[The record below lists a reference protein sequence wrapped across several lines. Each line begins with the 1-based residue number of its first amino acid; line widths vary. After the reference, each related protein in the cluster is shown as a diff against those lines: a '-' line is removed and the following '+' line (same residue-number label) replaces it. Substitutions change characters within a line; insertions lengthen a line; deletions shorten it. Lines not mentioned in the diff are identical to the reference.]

1 MLSFILKFNKLQFLS
16 VIPLRHENA
25 PLLEPEW
32 KEVIAVIASAALAA
46 AFFSFFTFVC
56 LTRATNHANPIII
69 SKTVLI
75 AKEDEMIMRRKCS
88 EMQS

>member
-32 KEVIAVIASAALAA
+32 KEVIAVIAAAALAA
-46 AFFSFFTFVC
+46 AFFFFLHLYVW
-56 LTRATNHANPIII
+56 LEL
-69 SKTVLI
+69 LI
-75 AKEDEMIMRRKCS
+75 TQIPS
-88 EMQS
+88 

>member
-32 KEVIAVIASAALAA
+32 KEVIAVIAAAALAA
-46 AFFSFFTFVC
+46 AFFFLHLYVW
-56 LTRATNHANPIII
+56 LELLITRIP
-69 SKTVLI
+69 S
-75 AKEDEMIMRRKCS
+75 
-88 EMQS
+88 

>member
-16 VIPLRHENA
+16 VILLRHENA

-32 KEVIAVIASAALAA
+32 KEVIAVIAAAALAA
-46 AFFSFFTFVC
+46 AFFFFTFVC

>member
-32 KEVIAVIASAALAA
+32 KEVIAVIAAAALAA
-46 AFFSFFTFVC
+46 AFFFFLHLYVW
-56 LTRATNHANPIII
+56 LE
-69 SKTVLI
+69 LL
-75 AKEDEMIMRRKCS
+75 IMRIPS
-88 EMQS
+88 

>member
-32 KEVIAVIASAALAA
+32 KEVIAVIAAAALAA
-46 AFFSFFTFVC
+46 AFFFFFTFVC
-56 LTRATNHANPIII
+56 LTRATNHANTIII

>member
-32 KEVIAVIASAALAA
+32 KEVIAVIAAAALAA
-46 AFFSFFTFVC
+46 AFFFFYIC
-56 LTRATNHANPIII
+56 M
-69 SKTVLI
+69 S
-75 AKEDEMIMRRKCS
+75 D
-88 EMQS
+88 

>member
-32 KEVIAVIASAALAA
+32 KEVIAVIAAAALAA
-46 AFFSFFTFVC
+46 AFFFIFTFVC

>member
-32 KEVIAVIASAALAA
+32 KEVIAVIAAAALAA
-46 AFFSFFTFVC
+46 AFFFFLHLYVW
-56 LTRATNHANPIII
+56 LELLITRIP
-69 SKTVLI
+69 S
-75 AKEDEMIMRRKCS
+75 
-88 EMQS
+88 

>member
-32 KEVIAVIASAALAA
+32 KEVIAVIAAAALAA
-46 AFFSFFTFVC
+46 AFFLFLHLYVW
-56 LTRATNHANPIII
+56 LELLITRIP
-69 SKTVLI
+69 S
-75 AKEDEMIMRRKCS
+75 
-88 EMQS
+88 

>member
-32 KEVIAVIASAALAA
+32 KEVIAVIAAAALAA
-46 AFFSFFTFVC
+46 AFFFFFLHLYVW
-56 LTRATNHANPIII
+56 LELLITRIP
-69 SKTVLI
+69 S
-75 AKEDEMIMRRKCS
+75 
-88 EMQS
+88 

>member
-32 KEVIAVIASAALAA
+32 KEVIAVIAAAALAA
-46 AFFSFFTFVC
+46 AFFTFVC
-56 LTRATNHANPIII
+56 LTKATNHANPIII